1 MRAAVYETFGGPV
14 TVRNVPDP
22 EPARD
27 GVIVKVRASGLC
39 RSDWHAWSGH
49 DPDVRLPHVPGH
61 EFAGIVCEAG
71 ADVSNWKTG
80 DRVTMP
86 PMGVCGDCASCARG
100 NHHLCDDQFQ
110 PGFRRWGSH
119 AEYVSVD
126 RADFNLVHVP
136 ESLSFEVA
144 AGLGCRFSTSFRA
157 IGMRA
162 NVQPGDWVAVHGAG
176 GIGLAAI
183 MIADALGANAIAV
196 DITDEKLALARSAGA
211 SATLNARSES
221 DIAGAIRELTS
232 GGAHVSV
239 DALGST
245 LTCRN
250 SINCLR
256 KQGRHVQIG
265 LMLEDDYHA
274 AIPMG
279 AVVRNELEIV
289 GSYCMPPHL
298 YPKLI
303 RMIEQNRLQPE
314 RTIARRIPLDKVSQ
328 FLPRMSAFRD
338 SGITIVDRF
347 HEPDE

>member
-1 MRAAVYETFGGPV
+1 MCSRA
-14 TVRNVPDP
+14 
-22 EPARD
+22 
-27 GVIVKVRASGLC
+27 
-39 RSDWHAWSGH
+39 
-49 DPDVRLPHVPGH
+49 
-61 EFAGIVCEAG
+61 
-71 ADVSNWKTG
+71 TG
-80 DRVTMP
+80 
-86 PMGVCGDCASCARG
+86 
-100 NHHLCDDQFQ
+100 
-110 PGFRRWGSH
+110 
-119 AEYVSVD
+119 
-126 RADFNLVHVP
+126 
-136 ESLSFEVA
+136 
-144 AGLGCRFSTSFRA
+144 
-157 IGMRA
+157 
-162 NVQPGDWVAVHGAG
+162 VAVHGAG

-183 MIADALGANAIAV
+183 MIADTLGANAIAI
-196 DITDEKLALARSAGA
+196 DITDEKLALARSVGA
-211 SATLNARSES
+211 SATLNAKSES

-303 RMIEQNRLQPE
+303 RMIEQKQAATRTEHRPE
-314 RTIARRIPLDKVSQ
+314 DTARRGVAVPS
-328 FLPRMSAFRD
+328 P
-338 SGITIVDRF
+338 
-347 HEPDE
+347 HEHVPGFGNHHHRPVP